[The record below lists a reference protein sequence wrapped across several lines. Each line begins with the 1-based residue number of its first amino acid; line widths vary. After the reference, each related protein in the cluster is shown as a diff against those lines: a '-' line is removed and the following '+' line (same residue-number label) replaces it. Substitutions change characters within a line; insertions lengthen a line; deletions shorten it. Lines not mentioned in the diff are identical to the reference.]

1 MYEEVC
7 IEPGVYNV
15 AQMGEAFFPLD
26 YNLTVYFIHF
36 HRRSV
41 CSCLVYL

>member
-7 IEPGVYNV
+7 IELGVYKV

-26 YNLTVYFIHF
+26 YILTV
-36 HRRSV
+36 
-41 CSCLVYL
+41 